1 MNKSFLKFITDFG
14 PLLIFFTI
22 YYKSGN
28 SLKAAIPPLIIST
41 LIAVAIMY
49 FVEKKVPFVPLIGA
63 VVISL
68 FGGLTLYFNNP
79 IFIYMKPTIV
89 NIIFAA
95 ILIISKTYFNKN
107 FLKLFLQT
115 AFQLNEEGWN
125 KLNFR
130 WAYFFIFLAIL
141 NEIVWRTQPETTW
154 VNFKVWGMLPIT
166 IIFTAMQL
174 PLINKYKGQRQY
186 APNFK
191 VYPRALWLSSPNYFI
206 QDC

>member
-63 VVISL
+63 IVISL

-79 IFIYMKPTIV
+79 IFIYLKPTII
-89 NIIFAA
+89 NLIFAA
-95 ILIISKTYFNKN
+95 ALLISDIFLKKNLLISGNLRGIISTNKS
-107 FLKLFLQT
+107 KVSI
-115 AFQLNEEGWN
+115 ED
-125 KLNFR
+125 
-130 WAYFFIFLAIL
+130 IL
-141 NEIVWRTQPETTW
+141 S
-154 VNFKVWGMLPIT
+154 WGDDYELV
-166 IIFTAMQL
+166 FTAHKKFKN
-174 PLINKYKGQRQY
+174 LINNLGKKNNIKLTNVG
-186 APNFK
+186 K
-191 VYPRALWLSSPNYFI
+191 VIKDRGIYDDSMNIIKNPSSF
-206 QDC
+206 DHFS